1 MSLYDK
7 YHSQQNKNYMYE
19 LITSIIKKE
28 YDSDPTKIQSYNDAY
43 EKNFKNAFQ
52 KINTDDIKDIN
63 KELLDSQVNYFVSN
77 LYDRDKIFNDSK
89 TIDNTSNRPN
99 DYEESNLIINSN
111 NRIINLEHSCR
122 YHYKIKLPDLK
133 KNSFFIEK
141 VVIPIDE
148 TPLFIGPLLI
158 LNVNNIHVEL
168 QMIANVS
175 MNNRT
180 YGIYTPFY
188 EKRIPL
194 SEPNITFRFTNMVST
209 NEEKNDVFK
218 ILEAHQSMNKLI
230 INRCENYQKGDHIR
244 ICDFEKKNSFTKILK
259 IESVNHERDK
269 TVIEYIS
276 DKEGEKLLL
285 KDLYLL
291 NLNEQNTI
299 HITYE

>member
-19 LITSIIKKE
+19 LITNIIKKE
-28 YDSDPTKIQSYNDAY
+28 YNSDPTQIKSYNDAY
-43 EKNFKNAFQ
+43 ESNFKNAFH

-63 KELLDSQVNYFVSN
+63 KELLDTQVNYFVSN
-77 LYDRDKIFNDSK
+77 LYDRDKIF
-89 TIDNTSNRPN
+89 SNEDKN
-99 DYEESNLIINSN
+99 MENKDLEQTNLIINSN
-111 NRIINLEHSCR
+111 NRIINLDHSCR
-122 YHYKIKLPDLK
+122 YHYKINLPDLK

-141 VVIPIDE
+141 VVLPIDDSS
-148 TPLFIGPLLI
+148 LFIGPLLI
-158 LNVNNIHVEL
+158 LNVNNIPVEL

-188 EKRIPL
+188 EKRIL
-194 SEPNITFRFTNMVST
+194 FKEPVITFRFTNMVST
-209 NEEKNDVFK
+209 NEEKNDLFK
-218 ILEAHQSMNKLI
+218 ILESDQSLNQLM
-230 INRCENYQKGDHIR
+230 INRSENYQVGDHIR
-244 ICDFEKKNSFTKILK
+244 ICDFEKKSSFTKILK
-259 IESVNHERDK
+259 IESVNLERDRTIIK
-269 TVIEYIS
+269 YIS

>member
-19 LITSIIKKE
+19 LIANIIKKE
-28 YDSDPTKIQSYNDAY
+28 YSSDPTQINSYNDAY

-52 KINTDDIKDIN
+52 KINTDDIKDVN
-63 KELLDSQVNYFVSN
+63 KELLDTQVNFFVSN
-77 LYDRDKIFNDSK
+77 LYDRDKIFKDNKTVSKDSESE
-89 TIDNTSNRPN
+89 D
-99 DYEESNLIINSN
+99 SNLIINSN

-133 KNSFFIEK
+133 KNSFSVEK
-141 VVIPIDE
+141 VVIPIDDSS
-148 TPLFIGPLLI
+148 LFIGPLLI
-158 LNVNNIHVEL
+158 LNVNAVSVEL

-180 YGIYTPFY
+180 YGIYSPFY

-194 SEPNITFRFTNMVST
+194 SELTVTFRFTNMVST
-209 NEEKNDVFK
+209 NEEKNDLFK
-218 ILEAHQSMNKLI
+218 ILESDQSLNQLM
-230 INRCENYQKGDHIR
+230 INRSENYQKGDHIR
-244 ICDFEKKNSFTKILK
+244 ICDFEKKSSFTKILK
-259 IESVNHERDK
+259 IESVNHERDR
-269 TVIEYIS
+269 TIIGYIS

-299 HITYE
+299 HINYE

>member
-19 LITSIIKKE
+19 LIANIIKKE
-28 YDSDPTKIQSYNDAY
+28 YDSDPTQINSYNDAY

-77 LYDRDKIFNDSK
+77 LYDRDKIFKDNK
-89 TIDNTSNRPN
+89 TVSIDPEGLEQ
-99 DYEESNLIINSN
+99 DSNLIINSN

-148 TPLFIGPLLI
+148 SSLFIGPLLI
-158 LNVNNIHVEL
+158 LNVNNIPVEL

-188 EKRIPL
+188 EKRIL
-194 SEPNITFRFTNMVST
+194 FKEPNITFRFTNMVST

-218 ILEAHQSMNKLI
+218 ILEADQSMNQLM

-259 IESVNHERDK
+259 IELVNHERDK
-269 TVIEYIS
+269 TVIKYIS

>member
-7 YHSQQNKNYMYE
+7 YHSQQNRNYMYE
-19 LITSIIKKE
+19 LIISIIKKE

-43 EKNFKNAFQ
+43 EKNFKNAFK

-89 TIDNTSNRPN
+89 RINIDSSETSN
-99 DYEESNLIINSN
+99 DSNLIINSN

-122 YHYKIKLPDLK
+122 YHYKIKLPQPK

-148 TPLFIGPLLI
+148 TSLFIGPLLI
-158 LNVNNIHVEL
+158 LNVNNIPIEL
-168 QMIANVS
+168 QMIANVI
-175 MNNRT
+175 MKNRT
-180 YGIYTPFY
+180 YGIYSPFY

-194 SEPNITFRFTNMVST
+194 SEEIVIFRFTNMVST

-218 ILEAHQSMNKLI
+218 ILESDQNMNKLI
-230 INRCENYQKGDHIR
+230 INRCENYQMGDHIR
-244 ICDFEKKNSFTKILK
+244 ICDFDKKNSFTKILK
-259 IESVNHERDK
+259 IDSVNHESDK
-269 TVIEYIS
+269 TIIKYIP

-299 HITYE
+299 HISYE

>member
-19 LITSIIKKE
+19 LISNIIKKE
-28 YDSDPTKIQSYNDAY
+28 YESDPIQINSYNDAY

-52 KINTDDIKDIN
+52 KINTDDIKDVN
-63 KELLDSQVNYFVSN
+63 KELLDTQVNFFVSN
-77 LYDRDKIFNDSK
+77 LYDRDKIFK
-89 TIDNTSNRPN
+89 TESIDPE
-99 DYEESNLIINSN
+99 YEDSNLIVNSN

-133 KNSFFIEK
+133 KNSFSVEK
-141 VVIPIDE
+141 VVIPIDDSS
-148 TPLFIGPLLI
+148 LFIGPLLI
-158 LNVNNIHVEL
+158 LNVNAVPVEL

-180 YGIYTPFY
+180 YGIYSPFY

-194 SEPNITFRFTNMVST
+194 SDLNVTFRFINMVST
-209 NEEKNDVFK
+209 NEEKNDLFK
-218 ILEAHQSMNKLI
+218 ILESDQSLNQIMIHRSN
-230 INRCENYQKGDHIR
+230 NYKIGDHIR
-244 ICDFEKKNSFTKILK
+244 VCDFEKKTSFTKILK
-259 IESVNHERDK
+259 IESVNHESDK
-269 TVIEYIS
+269 TIIKYIS
-276 DKEGEKLLL
+276 DKEGEKLML

-299 HITYE
+299 HINYE

>member
-1 MSLYDK
+1 M
-7 YHSQQNKNYMYE
+7 
-19 LITSIIKKE
+19 
-28 YDSDPTKIQSYNDAY
+28 
-43 EKNFKNAFQ
+43 
-52 KINTDDIKDIN
+52 
-63 KELLDSQVNYFVSN
+63 NYFVSN

-89 TIDNTSNRPN
+89 TINVDNDSNRL
-99 DYEESNLIINSN
+99 EESNLIINSN

-133 KNSFFIEK
+133 KNFFIEK

-148 TPLFIGPLLI
+148 TPLFIGPFLI
-158 LNVNNIHVEL
+158 LNVNNIPVEL

-218 ILEAHQSMNKLI
+218 ILE
-230 INRCENYQKGDHIR
+230 
-244 ICDFEKKNSFTKILK
+244 
-259 IESVNHERDK
+259 
-269 TVIEYIS
+269 
-276 DKEGEKLLL
+276 LLSI
-285 KDLYLL
+285 KV
-291 NLNEQNTI
+291 
-299 HITYE
+299 